1 MTGVFGSMVPIIV
14 FAGVALL
21 LFAGAFIS
29 KRRFGLLGLA
39 LTAGATLS
47 TIWSYEA
54 GLVVSATGLVP
65 EGVVT
70 QAVTQSLVVL
80 LPAILLLF
88 HGYAYKNLFA
98 RLVGSFLFA
107 VLALAFLVEP
117 IGFAL
122 PLTGVGNT
130 VYQTILDYKNVII
143 SVGVILAVV
152 DLFFT
157 KPAHLAA
164 RATKKH

>member
-1 MTGVFGSMVPIIV
+1 MVPIIV
-14 FAGVALL
+14 FAGLAVV

-47 TIWSYEA
+47 SIWSYNA

-65 EGVVT
+65 EGVIT
-70 QAVTQSLVVL
+70 QAVAQSAVVL

-88 HGYAYKNLFA
+88 HGYSYKNVVS
-98 RLVGSFLFA
+98 RIVGSFLFTI
-107 VLALAFLVEP
+107 LALAFLVDP
-117 IGFAL
+117 IRYAL
-122 PLTGVGNT
+122 PLEGLGAT
-130 VYQTILDYKNVII
+130 VYSYLTQYKDIII
-143 SVGVILAVV
+143 SAGVILAVV

-157 KPAHLAA
+157 KPAHLAEKA
-164 RATKKH
+164 HKKH

>member
-1 MTGVFGSMVPIIV
+1 MVVIVV
-14 FAGVALL
+14 FAAVALG
-21 LFAGAFIS
+21 LFFGAFLT

-47 TIWSYEA
+47 GIWSYYA
-54 GLVVSATGLVP
+54 GLLVASTGMVP
-65 EGVVT
+65 SGPLT
-70 QAVTQSLVVL
+70 NAVASSIVVL

-88 HGYAYKNLFA
+88 HGYTYKGMVGRIIGSLLFT
-98 RLVGSFLFA
+98 

-122 PLTGVGNT
+122 PVEGVAADIYGFLVAN
-130 VYQTILDYKNVII
+130 KEII
-143 SVGVILAVV
+143 VSAGVVLAVI

-157 KPAHLAA
+157 KPAKIEKD
-164 RATKKH
+164 KKR

>member
-1 MTGVFGSMVPIIV
+1 MIVPIV
-14 FAGVALL
+14 FIGLALV
-21 LFAGAFIS
+21 LFSLAFIS

-47 TIWSYEA
+47 AMWSYDA
-54 GLVVSATGLVP
+54 GLVISSTGLVP
-65 EGVVT
+65 DGPMT
-70 QAVTQSLVVL
+70 NAVALSLVVL
-80 LPAILLLF
+80 LPAIVLLF
-88 HGYAYKNLFA
+88 HGYKYKDVFSRIIGSLF
-98 RLVGSFLFA
+98 FT

-122 PLTGVGNT
+122 PLEGTSAFLYN
-130 VYQTILDYKNVII
+130 QALNYKDIVI

-157 KPAHLAA
+157 KPAHKAEKEG
-164 RATKKH
+164 KKK

>member
-1 MTGVFGSMVPIIV
+1 MVPVIV
-14 FAGVALL
+14 FAVLAIV
-21 LFAGAFIS
+21 LFLGAFIS

-47 TIWSYEA
+47 TIWSYDA
-54 GLVVSATGLVP
+54 GLVVSSTGLVP
-65 EGVVT
+65 EGVIT

-80 LPAILLLF
+80 LPAIILLF
-88 HGYAYKNLFA
+88 HGYTHKNRISRTIGSLLFT
-98 RLVGSFLFA
+98 

-117 IGFAL
+117 IGYAL
-122 PLTGVGNT
+122 PLEGTGAQ
-130 VYQTILDYKNVII
+130 VYDLLKSYKDVII

-157 KPAHLAA
+157 KPAHLAEKA
-164 RATKKH
+164 AKKH

>member
-1 MTGVFGSMVPIIV
+1 MAPLIVFGGLAV
-14 FAGVALL
+14 L

-47 TIWSYEA
+47 TIWSYDA
-54 GLVVSATGLVP
+54 GLVVSSTGIFP
-65 EGVVT
+65 EGPIT

-88 HGYAYKNLFA
+88 HGYSYKNMFS
-98 RLVGSFLFA
+98 RVVGSLLFTA
-107 VLALAFLVEP
+107 LALAFLIEP
-117 IGFAL
+117 VGYAL
-122 PLTGVGNT
+122 PLDGTGADIYEQVRG
-130 VYQTILDYKNVII
+130 YRDLII
-143 SVGVILAVV
+143 SIGVVLAVV

-157 KPAHLAA
+157 K
-164 RATKKH
+164 RAKHEEKSSGKKH

>member
-1 MTGVFGSMVPIIV
+1 MIPIVV
-14 FAGVALL
+14 FAGVALV
-21 LFAGAFIS
+21 LFVGAYVS

-47 TIWSYEA
+47 SIWTYDA
-54 GLVVSATGLVP
+54 GLLVSSLGLVP
-65 EGVVT
+65 EGVIT

-88 HGYAYKNLFA
+88 HGYSYKSKLS
-98 RLVGSFLFA
+98 RLVGSLLFT

-117 IGFAL
+117 IGYAL
-122 PLTGVGNT
+122 PLSGFGAT
-130 VYQTILDYKNVII
+130 VYETLKQYKAII
-143 SVGVILAVV
+143 VSVGVVLAVV

-157 KPAHLAA
+157 KPAHVVEKAS
-164 RATKKH
+164 KKH

>member
-1 MTGVFGSMVPIIV
+1 MIPILV
-14 FAGVALL
+14 FAALAL
-21 LFAGAFIS
+21 VLFAGAFIS

-47 TIWSYEA
+47 TIWSYDA
-54 GLVVSATGLVP
+54 GLVVSSTGLVP
-65 EGVVT
+65 EGVIT

-88 HGYAYKNLFA
+88 HGYTYKNV
-98 RLVGSFLFA
+98 VGRIIGSVLFA

-117 IGFAL
+117 IGYAL
-122 PLTGVGNT
+122 PLEGIGAD
-130 VYQTILDYKNVII
+130 VYGFLKNYKEVII
-143 SVGVILAVV
+143 SIGVILAIA

-157 KPAHLAA
+157 KPAAVA
-164 RATKKH
+164 ERRRRR